1 MKMLVNENELL
12 GFERDLEEKVRSE
25 IDRDQHNYYLRE
37 QLKVINDELGEE
49 SPTSEAD
56 ELREAAAKCGMPEDI
71 LQKVNKEIGRFC
83 KLPPLSPEAAV
94 ARNYI
99 ETLTELPWNVSTED
113 NLDIANEHAI

>member
-1 MKMLVNENELL
+1 MLVNENELL

-56 ELREAAAKCGMPEDI
+56 EMREAAAASGMPEDI

-94 ARNYI
+94 ARN
-99 ETLTELPWNVSTED
+99 
-113 NLDIANEHAI
+113 